1 MTEDLKHAHNP
12 EGEYEHQDLRPGA
25 VYAFLIALAIATAMI
40 AAAIMGVYK
49 FGAFEESSHQPRQNP
64 MVQPEADT
72 ARIDPS
78 QMTKFSQPRLETNER
93 VEINEF
99 RLKEEQRLNS
109 YGWVD
114 QPGGTVRIPIDQ
126 AMKLIA
132 QRGLPTTPKTGEVPS
147 SSVSLINNAAQHSDT
162 SAMTPQSG
170 KAKQ

>member
-1 MTEDLKHAHNP
+1 MTEDLRHAHNP
-12 EGEYEHQDLRPGA
+12 EDDYEHEDLRPGA
-25 VYAFLIALAIATAMI
+25 VYTFLIALAIGTALI

-49 FGAFEESSHQPRQNP
+49 FGAFEENSHQPRQNS
-64 MVQPEADT
+64 MVQPEANT

-78 QMTKFSQPRLETNER
+78 QLTKFAAPRLETNER

-114 QPGGTVRIPIDQ
+114 EPSGTVRIPIDQ

-132 QRGLPTTPKTGEVPS
+132 QRGLPTTPKTGEVPP
-147 SSVSLINNAAQHSDT
+147 SSVSLINNAAAHSDT
-162 SAMTPQSG
+162 SGMTPQGG